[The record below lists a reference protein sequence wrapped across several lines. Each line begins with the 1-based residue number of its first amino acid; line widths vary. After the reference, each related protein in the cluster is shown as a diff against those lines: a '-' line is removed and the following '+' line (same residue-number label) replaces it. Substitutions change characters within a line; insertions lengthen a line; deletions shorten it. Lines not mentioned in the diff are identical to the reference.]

1 MGIREGE
8 GEGEGE
14 AKAEATAIGEVEVG
28 GGGGGKYN
36 PVTSSQRLSSVKKL
50 EKIHSITKW
59 TKTI

>member
-50 EKIHSITKW
+50 EKIHSITK
-59 TKTI
+59 